1 MTTGNENTE
10 MVKNDAE
17 TETRFIN
24 EKDVK
29 NEAALEKVQ
38 SELRKIAKTCHDL
51 DNAYLKFHKQQSDAL
66 KNFKKQKKQLKR
78 LTDASNKQQNSS
90 NRIQPP
96 TDITKLKSYAE
107 TIQNSLPK
115 KNNFYLS
122 LIVGS
127 ELNVILPGKQAKI
140 LYKLSYEKFK
150 LKINS
155 IQLAF
160 TAILLLTYL
169 SNKQVLQ
176 TIPFQFF
183 LRIDNFLFLWYY
195 CTVTVRESIL
205 IANGSKIKG
214 WYITHH
220 YLTIL
225 LSGLSVT
232 VAQEIITDFGPSF
245 LIYTS
250 ISNFISLLQFN
261 YQKSALYNLK
271 AMGEKS
277 ETTGESISDELDVTT
292 EAGISKKVAGY
303 VSLKVILPFLGFLYA
318 FQLFNAVYL
327 YKYAQNA
334 DLELKLC
341 WQIYAISVL
350 FVVLF
355 IGNVVTMGQVL
366 TAKFSKSKTN

>member
-1 MTTGNENTE
+1 MTTDNEKTE
-10 MVKNDAE
+10 MAKTDVEPEKSFISEEDA
-17 TETRFIN
+17 
-24 EKDVK
+24 KH
-29 NEAALEKVQ
+29 EAALEKVQ
-38 SELRKIAKTCHDL
+38 SELRNIAKTCQDL
-51 DNAYLKFHKQQSDAL
+51 DDAYTKFHKQQSDAL
-66 KNFKKQKKQLKR
+66 TNFKKQKKQLKR
-78 LTDASNKQQNSS
+78 LKIASSKNIFS
-90 NRIQPP
+90 NRTTSS
-96 TDITKLKSYAE
+96 TDIATLQSYAD

-140 LYKLSYEKFK
+140 LYKLSYENFK

-155 IQLAF
+155 IQLVL

-169 SNKQVLQ
+169 SDKQVLQ
-176 TIPFQFF
+176 TIPFQLF

-261 YQKSALYNLK
+261 YQRSALYNLK

-277 ETTGESISDELDVTT
+277 EETGKSISDELDLTT
-292 EAGISKKVAGY
+292 ETGISKKVAGY
-303 VSLKVILPFLGFLYA
+303 VSLKVILPFLGCLYA
-318 FQLFNAVYL
+318 FQLFNAIYL
-327 YKYAQNA
+327 YKYARNA

-355 IGNVVTMGQVL
+355 VGNVVTMGQVL
-366 TAKFSKSKTN
+366 KAKFSKSKTN